1 MDKETIKLKKTIA
14 SRLTTIESNNFSM
27 FVKEN
32 NTTRSEFI
40 RILIINFLQKQ
51 KQTNKQILTTKKQT
65 K

>member
-1 MDKETIKLKKTIA
+1 MNKETIKLKKTIA

-40 RILIINFLQKQ
+40 RMLIINFLQKQ
-51 KQTNKQILTTKKQT
+51 KQTNKY
-65 K
+65 

>member
-40 RILIINFLQKQ
+40 RMLIINFLQKQ

>member
-1 MDKETIKLKKTIA
+1 MNKETIKLKKTIA

-40 RILIINFLQKQ
+40 RMLIINFLQKQ